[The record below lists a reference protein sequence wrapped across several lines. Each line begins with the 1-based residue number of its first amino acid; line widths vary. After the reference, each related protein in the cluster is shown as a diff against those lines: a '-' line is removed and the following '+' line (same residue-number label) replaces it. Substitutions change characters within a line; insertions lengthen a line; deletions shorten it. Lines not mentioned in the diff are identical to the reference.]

1 MELSQSTWVAIAFVI
16 FFILIGRKSFKILSD
31 ILDQRKESIK
41 EELEQAIQLREE
53 AQSELNDS
61 IIKQKEINTEIEKIL
76 VEAKET
82 AKKIKL
88 EAEEKAKDIVKRK
101 EEQAKEKINA
111 SQADTIKK
119 IKQIGSRV
127 AILASEN
134 YIKENID
141 DASSKR
147 MLEQTTKEINNKL

>member
-1 MELSQSTWVAIAFVI
+1 MELSQSAWVAIAFVL
-16 FFILIGRKSFKILSD
+16 FFLLIGRKGFKILTL
-31 ILDQRKESIK
+31 ILDKRKELIK
-41 EELEQAIQLREE
+41 EELEQAVKLREA

-76 VEAKET
+76 LEAKDT

-88 EAEEKAKDIVKRK
+88 EAEEKAKEIVKRK
-101 EEQAKEKINA
+101 EEQAKDKINA
-111 SQADTIKK
+111 SQTDAIKK
-119 IKQIGSRV
+119 IKQIGSKV

-141 DASSKR
+141 DASSKIIF
-147 MLEQTTKEINNKL
+147 EQTTKEINNKL

>member
-1 MELSQSTWVAIAFVI
+1 MPIARKYSRLLVI
-16 FFILIGRKSFKILSD
+16 QAKYEPLTARSFHDYAGKNS
-31 ILDQRKESIK
+31 
-41 EELEQAIQLREE
+41 
-53 AQSELNDS
+53 
-61 IIKQKEINTEIEKIL
+61 IEKIL

-88 EAEEKAKDIVKRK
+88 EAEEKAKEIVKRK